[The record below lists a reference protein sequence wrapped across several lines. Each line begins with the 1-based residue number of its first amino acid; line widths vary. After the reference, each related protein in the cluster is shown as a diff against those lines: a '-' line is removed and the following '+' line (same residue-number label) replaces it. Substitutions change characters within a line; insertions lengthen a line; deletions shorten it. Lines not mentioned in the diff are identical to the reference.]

1 MNIIVRVEIVSNEN
15 VDAILVNE
23 TPPRVSSMNITDD
36 VVFAHDMNAFL
47 WGAKITISRLMRC
60 TLSVLLMMKKHRG

>member
-1 MNIIVRVEIVSNEN
+1 MNIFVWVKIVPDEN

-23 TPPRVSSMNITDD
+23 TPPRISSMNVADD
-36 VVFAHDMNAFL
+36 IVFAHDMNAYL

-60 TLSVLLMMKKHRG
+60 TLSVLLVTKKHSG